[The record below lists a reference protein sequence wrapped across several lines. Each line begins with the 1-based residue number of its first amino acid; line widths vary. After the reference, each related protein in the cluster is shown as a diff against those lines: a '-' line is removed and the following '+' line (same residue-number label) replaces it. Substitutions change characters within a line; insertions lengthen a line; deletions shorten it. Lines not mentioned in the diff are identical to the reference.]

1 MFNLLK
7 VELYKLKKFLF
18 GYIAVLFML
27 VIGLSYGGYHIGYQ
41 LSYLEENTAT
51 IFFDVVSDTSFV
63 FVISLV
69 AALFIGKDFS
79 NHTICNEIK
88 LGYNRFHILLSRMIV
103 ACAFAVL
110 LHTIYVISTVLGFS
124 VVRGF
129 DTSVL
134 CVENALW
141 LFTVLIQLVAVIS
154 GVVMISFLA
163 KKVSEAISVSV
174 MYAFI
179 CCNIL
184 RSFISPKIFT
194 MSCFCFVQDNDIEN
208 LLFAAISAFVTMII
222 FSVIATFAFNKADV
236 K

>member
-1 MFNLLK
+1 MVFNLLK
-7 VELYKLKKFLF
+7 VELYKLKKFQF

-27 VIGLSYGGYHIGYQ
+27 VIGLTYGVYK
-41 LSYLEENTAT
+41 LSNLEENTAT
-51 IFFDVVSDTSFV
+51 IFTYVISDTSFV

-88 LGYNRFHILLSRMIV
+88 LGYSRFHILLSRMIV
-103 ACAFAVL
+103 VCSFAVL

-134 CVENALW
+134 CVENVLW
-141 LFTVLIQLVAVIS
+141 LFVVLIQLVAVIS
-154 GVVMISFLA
+154 GVVLISFLA
-163 KKVSEAISVSV
+163 KKVSEAISVSG

-184 RSFISPKIFT
+184 RNFISAKIFT
-194 MSCFCFVQDNDIEN
+194 MSCFCFVQDNNMEN
-208 LLFAAISAFVTMII
+208 LFFAVISAFVTMII
-222 FSVIATFAFNKADV
+222 FLAIATSMFNKADI

>member
-7 VELYKLKKFLF
+7 VELYKLKKFKF
-18 GYIAVLFML
+18 GHIAVLFML
-27 VIGLSYGGYHIGYQ
+27 VMGLLYGGYHIGYQ

-129 DTSVL
+129 DTRVL

-163 KKVSEAISVSV
+163 KKVSGAISVSV

-184 RSFISPKIFT
+184 RNFISSKIFT

-222 FSVIATFAFNKADV
+222 FSVIATFTFNKADV